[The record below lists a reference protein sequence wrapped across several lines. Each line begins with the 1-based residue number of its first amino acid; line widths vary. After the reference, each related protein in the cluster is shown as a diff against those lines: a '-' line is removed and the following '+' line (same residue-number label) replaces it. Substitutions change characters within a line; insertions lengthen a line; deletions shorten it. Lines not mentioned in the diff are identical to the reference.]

1 MLNFYC
7 SNSIGAKCRQWLS
20 LSVLA
25 CGLVLA
31 SCTPQE
37 ECAAINGALAD
48 GNLRIQEIY
57 EGNRGGP
64 GYNQAIERQVGRV
77 YYDISQVIDGLRLSN
92 QSLQTIQF
100 QLVEAY
106 QQASDFRYQAADL
119 IANNPERT
127 PEIEAEIR
135 QLQLDPQAS
144 IGDVTENL
152 RQRCPLR

>member
-1 MLNFYC
+1 MFNFYRT
-7 SNSIGAKCRQWLS
+7 NALATKGRQFLS

-25 CGLVLA
+25 CCLVLA

-48 GNLRIQEIY
+48 GNLRIQAIY

-64 GYNQAIERQVGRV
+64 GYNQGIERQVGRV

-92 QSLQTIQF
+92 PTLQTTQF

-106 QQASDFRYQAADL
+106 QLASDYRFQAADL
-119 IANNPERT
+119 IAENPSPT
-127 PEIEAEIR
+127 AAIQSEIR
-135 QLQLDPQAS
+135 QLQLDPEAA
-144 IGDVTENL
+144 IGDVTGSL
-152 RQRCPLR
+152 RQRCPL